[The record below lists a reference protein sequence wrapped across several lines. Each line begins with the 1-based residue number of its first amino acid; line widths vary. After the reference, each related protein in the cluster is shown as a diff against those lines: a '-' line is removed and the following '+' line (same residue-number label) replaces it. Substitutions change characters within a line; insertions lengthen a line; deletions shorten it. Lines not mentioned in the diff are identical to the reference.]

1 MSATT
6 SLSAAASSAQAA
18 AIAAIK
24 ATMLSEPPPPGE
36 FVNLIDPPSQKVP
49 IIAVSVIFLVLTVAF
64 VGLRLYANFFVKRSW
79 GAEDYFC
86 IIATSLSIAY
96 VSFILDLAWVSRHMW
111 DVPVIWFSETYWK
124 KRYAQN
130 NIVAFAFL
138 FSRIPILLL
147 YLRIFKSTKKFRY
160 AVYFGFAA
168 DFAIYMVN
176 VPVLA
181 YFCAPRPGGSWDT
194 PDTLAKC
201 ARIEPLAIVQG
212 ACNILLDIY
221 ILLLPVQPIVKLQM
235 PTKSK
240 LNVLAVF
247 TTGIF
252 ALVASCVSLYY
263 RYELTYGPDVNW
275 NEGAFVASAVVE
287 INVAIICSSM
297 PACHS
302 LVKHYCGE
310 AGLFA
315 SIRSLFSGER
325 SQTSSAGSYDL
336 KGSQT
341 KYNLFSPW
349 RKGSN
354 QSSESQTR
362 LPDHEF
368 QELSG
373 GIGKGNDK
381 NAVACFAGPVEA
393 KRDYSGVEGNIK
405 IKRSVDVEIV

>member
-1 MSATT
+1 MPATT
-6 SLSAAASSAQAA
+6 SLSSAASSAQAA

-24 ATMLSEPPPPGE
+24 ATMLAEPPPPGE
-36 FVNLIDPPSQKVP
+36 VVNLIDPPSQKVA

-64 VGLRLYANFFVKRSW
+64 VGLRLYANFFVKRSA

-86 IIATSLSIAY
+86 IVATIFAKQAS
-96 VSFILDLAWVSRHMW
+96 VAWVSRHMW

-124 KRYAQN
+124 VFVNSIKPYCRLRLTFAQKRYVQN

-147 YLRIFKSTKKFRY
+147 YLRIFGTTKKFRY

-181 YFCAPRPGGSWDT
+181 YFCAPRPGGSWDS
-194 PDTLAKC
+194 PDALAKC

-221 ILLLPVQPIVKLQM
+221 ILLLPVQPIIKLQM
-235 PTKSK
+235 PTRTK
-240 LNVLAVF
+240 LNIIAVF

-252 ALVASCVSLYY
+252 
-263 RYELTYGPDVNW
+263 
-275 NEGAFVASAVVE
+275 VVE

-310 AGLFA
+310 AGLYA
-315 SIRSLFSGER
+315 SIRSLFGNGR
-325 SQTSSAGSYDL
+325 SEISSAGSYDL

-341 KYNLFSPW
+341 KSNILRPW

-373 GIGKGNDK
+373 GIGTGKEENS
-381 NAVACFAGPVEA
+381 VACFAGSRQPSRE
-393 KRDYSGVEGNIK
+393 YSGVKGDIEV
-405 IKRSVDVEIV
+405 KRSVEVEIL

>member
-1 MSATT
+1 MPATT
-6 SLSAAASSAQAA
+6 SLSPAASSAQAA

-36 FVNLIDPPSQKVP
+36 VVNLIDPPSQRVA

-64 VGLRLYANFFVKRSW
+64 VGLRLYANFFVKRSA

-86 IIATSLSIAY
+86 IVAT
-96 VSFILDLAWVSRHMW
+96 
-111 DVPVIWFSETYWK
+111 

-147 YLRIFKSTKKFRY
+147 YLRIFGTTKKFRY

-181 YFCAPRPGGSWDT
+181 YFCAPRPGGSWDS
-194 PDTLAKC
+194 PDALAKC

-221 ILLLPVQPIVKLQM
+221 ILLLPVQPIIKLQM
-235 PTKSK
+235 PTRTK
-240 LNVLAVF
+240 LNIIAVF

-275 NEGAFVASAVVE
+275 NEGAFVSSAVVE

-310 AGLFA
+310 AGLYA
-315 SIRSLFSGER
+315 SIRSLLSKGR
-325 SQTSSAGSYDL
+325 SEMSSADSYDL
-336 KGSQT
+336 KGSQS
-341 KYNLFSPW
+341 KSNILRPW

-354 QSSESQTR
+354 QSSDSQTR

-368 QELSG
+368 QELRG
-373 GIGKGNDK
+373 EIGTGNDE
-381 NAVACFAGPVEA
+381 NSVACFAGSCQP
-393 KRDYSGVEGNIK
+393 KREYSGVKGDIEV
-405 IKRSVDVEIV
+405 KRSVEVEIV